1 LNVLTPKQFA
11 AFTPKRRAEI
21 RPGYVYIPRNEY
33 GIRSGYYRDVDITR
47 LLRENFRNETAIV
60 YVARRVARDE

>member
-1 LNVLTPKQFA
+1 MLSPRQFA

-21 RPGYVYIPRNEY
+21 RPSYIYIPCNDH

-47 LLRENFRNETAIV
+47 LLRDHRGKGKAILFI
-60 YVARRVARDE
+60 ARQVARDR